1 MKITKTQL
9 KQIIKEEME
18 AVLDEKFT
26 EPAAA
31 KNISKTD
38 FSNVRGSAE
47 SERKKKCAQAKKDFQ
62 WYFSS
67 EADMMRN
74 QIGPDADKGRTEAE
88 RRYYE
93 CFPEHDSN
101 SPESKAAAQQD
112 KMKKVA
118 RTGGST
124 LEEDLYTKE

>member
-1 MKITKTQL
+1 MKVTKRQL
-9 KQIIKEEME
+9 KQIIKEEVT
-18 AVLDEKFT
+18 AALDEFQM
-26 EPAAA
+26 PAAA

-38 FSNVRGSAE
+38 FSNVRGSTE
-47 SERKKKCAQAKKDFQ
+47 SERKKKCAQAEKKFK
-62 WYFSS
+62 WFGSS
-67 EADMMRN
+67 EYNMMRN
-74 QIGPDADKGRTEAE
+74 QIGPDADKGYPEAE
-88 RRYYE
+88 RRYYD
-93 CFPEHDSN
+93 CFPEHDPN

>member
-1 MKITKTQL
+1 MKVTKRQL
-9 KQIIKEEME
+9 KQIIKEEVE
-18 AVLDEKFT
+18 AALDEFQM
-26 EPAAA
+26 PAAA

-38 FSNVRGSAE
+38 FSNVRGSTE
-47 SERKKKCAQAKKDFQ
+47 SEKKKKCAQAKKDFQ

-67 EADMMRN
+67 EADTVRN
-74 QIGPDADKGRTEAE
+74 QIGPAADEGRKEAN
-88 RRYYE
+88 RRYYD
-93 CFPEHDSN
+93 CFPEHDPN